1 MLIIFSTWVFAYA
14 LGSIPF
20 GVLFART
27 QNIDLRAHGSKNIGA
42 TNVARL
48 IGKKAGALTLLGD
61 TLKGWLG
68 VAITSLVSNDPF
80 TVAGAG
86 IMVFLGHLFSFLLK
100 FKGGRGVATGLGVH
114 LYIMPIET
122 LGAIAVFFF
131 TLLVS
136 KYISLSSI
144 IASIALPIFGMFFDT
159 PFFYKYM
166 SFGIAILIV
175 SKHYENIRRIAAK
188 TEPHFPDKNRI

>member
-1 MLIIFSTWVFAYA
+1 M
-14 LGSIPF
+14 
-20 GVLFART
+20 FART

-61 TLKGWLG
+61 TFKGWLG
-68 VAITSLVSNDPF
+68 VAIVSFVSNDPF

-86 IMVFLGHLFSFLLK
+86 IMVFLGHLFSFFLK

-114 LYIMPIET
+114 LYIMPTQT
-122 LGAIAVFFF
+122 LGALAVFFF

-144 IASIALPIFGMFFDT
+144 IASIALPIFGIFFDT
-159 PFFYKYM
+159 PIFYKYM
-166 SFGIAILIV
+166 SLVIAILIV
-175 SKHYENIRRIAAK
+175 SKHYENICRIATG
-188 TEPHFPDKNRI
+188 TEPHFIKK

>member
-61 TLKGWLG
+61 TFKGWLG
-68 VAITSLVSNDPF
+68 VAVVSLVSNDPF

-86 IMVFLGHLFSFLLK
+86 IMVLLGHLFSFFLK

-114 LYIMPIET
+114 LYIMPTQT
-122 LGAIAVFFF
+122 LGAVAVFFF

-144 IASIALPIFGMFFDT
+144 IASIALPIFGIFFDT
-159 PFFYKYM
+159 PIFYKYM
-166 SFGIAILIV
+166 SLVIAILIV
-175 SKHYENIRRIAAK
+175 SKHYENICRIATG
-188 TEPHFPDKNRI
+188 TEPHFLKK

>member
-1 MLIIFSTWVFAYA
+1 MLLIFSTWVFAYA

-61 TLKGWLG
+61 MLKGWLG
-68 VAITSLVSNDPF
+68 VAIVSLVSNDPF

-86 IMVFLGHLFSFLLK
+86 IMVFLGHLFSLFLK

-114 LYIMPIET
+114 LYIMPIQT
-122 LGAIAVFFF
+122 LGAVAVFFF

-144 IASIALPIFGMFFDT
+144 IASIALPIFGIFFDI
-159 PFFYKYM
+159 PMFYKYM
-166 SFGIAILIV
+166 SLGIAILIV
-175 SKHYENIRRIAAK
+175 SKHYENICRIATG
-188 TEPHFPDKNRI
+188 TEPRFLKK

>member
-27 QNIDLRAHGSKNIGA
+27 QNIDLLAHGSKNIGA

-68 VAITSLVSNDPF
+68 VAIVSLVSNDPF

-86 IMVFLGHLFSFLLK
+86 IMVFLGHLFSIFLK

-114 LYIMPIET
+114 LYIMPIQT
-122 LGAIAVFFF
+122 LAAVAVFFF

-144 IASIALPIFGMFFDT
+144 IASIALPIFGIFFDT
-159 PFFYKYM
+159 PIFYKYM
-166 SFGIAILIV
+166 SLVIAILIV
-175 SKHYENIRRIAAK
+175 SKHYENICRIATG
-188 TEPHFPDKNRI
+188 TEPHFLKK

>member
-61 TLKGWLG
+61 TFKGWLG
-68 VAITSLVSNDPF
+68 VAIVSLVSSDPF

-86 IMVFLGHLFSFLLK
+86 IMVFLGHLFSFFLK

-114 LYIMPIET
+114 LYIMPTQT
-122 LGAIAVFFF
+122 LGAVAVFFF

-144 IASIALPIFGMFFDT
+144 IASIALPIFGIFFDT
-159 PFFYKYM
+159 PIFYKYM
-166 SFGIAILIV
+166 SLVIAILIV
-175 SKHYENIRRIAAK
+175 SKHYENICRIATG
-188 TEPHFPDKNRI
+188 TEPHFLKK

>member
-1 MLIIFSTWVFAYA
+1 MLIIFFTWVFAYA

-61 TLKGWLG
+61 TFKGWLG
-68 VAITSLVSNDPF
+68 VAIVSLVSNDPF

-86 IMVFLGHLFSFLLK
+86 IMVVLGHLFSFFLK

-114 LYIMPIET
+114 LYIMPTQT
-122 LGAIAVFFF
+122 LGAVAVFFF

-144 IASIALPIFGMFFDT
+144 IASIALPIFGIFFDT
-159 PFFYKYM
+159 PIFYKYM
-166 SFGIAILIV
+166 SLVIAILIV
-175 SKHYENIRRIAAK
+175 SKHYENICRIATG
-188 TEPHFPDKNRI
+188 TEPHFLKK

>member
-1 MLIIFSTWVFAYA
+1 MLLIFSTWVFAYA

-61 TLKGWLG
+61 MLKGWLG
-68 VAITSLVSNDPF
+68 VAIVSLVSNDPF

-86 IMVFLGHLFSFLLK
+86 IMVFLGHLFSLFLK

-114 LYIMPIET
+114 LYIMPIQT
-122 LGAIAVFFF
+122 LGAVAVFFF

-144 IASIALPIFGMFFDT
+144 IASIALPIFGIFFDT
-159 PFFYKYM
+159 PMFYKYM
-166 SFGIAILIV
+166 SLGIAILIV
-175 SKHYENIRRIAAK
+175 SKHYENICRIATG
-188 TEPHFPDKNRI
+188 TEPRFLKK